1 MFGRSILLGATAG
14 ILSGLACIV
23 FEMVYK
29 ETVFVDFSILIS
41 KGAYFGACIFGCV
54 LASIGFWAAVKLT
67 PKYGEIIFNF
77 LFALLTFASILG
89 PIMYVWPLEMP
100 DNQMEAVSYFS
111 MYAMTLHFFPIV
123 VWFTLKPLF
132 IKK

>member
-14 ILSGLACIV
+14 ILSGVACMV
-23 FEMVYK
+23 FAKVYA
-29 ETVFVDFSILIS
+29 ETMYLDFSPLVS
-41 KGAYFGACIFGCV
+41 TMAYFGSCIFGCV
-54 LASIGFWAAVKLT
+54 LASIGFWALVKVT
-67 PKYGEIIFNF
+67 PKFGEIIFNF

-89 PIMYVWPLEMP
+89 PIGYVWPLEA
-100 DNQMEAVSYFS
+100 DQDLITYFP
-111 MYAMTLHFFPIV
+111 MFAMTLHFFPIV